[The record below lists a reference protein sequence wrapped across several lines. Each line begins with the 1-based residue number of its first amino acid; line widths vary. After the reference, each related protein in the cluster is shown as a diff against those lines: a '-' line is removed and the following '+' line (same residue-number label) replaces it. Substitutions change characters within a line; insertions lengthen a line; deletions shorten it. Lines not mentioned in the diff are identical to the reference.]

1 VKVSRPFLILVSLL
15 QLFLADPSAA
25 QLVYPDKP
33 IHLIVGFPPG
43 SQPDIVARLLGQE
56 LAAAMKSPVVVDNVT
71 GASGTI
77 AAERLAKAP
86 PDGYTVGLLSQTH
99 VVISPI
105 LHKVAYDPLR
115 DFSPVSQ
122 ISVSPNLLV
131 VATALPVH
139 SVAQLVALA
148 KSRPGQLTFASSGNG
163 SGTHM
168 AAELFR
174 SAAGIDIRHIPYRG
188 VVAAVPDLVAG
199 RVTMMFSPLPVVSP
213 QVRDGQLR
221 ALAVTSLRR
230 SEAMPELPTVA
241 EAGYPGFEATNWYGL
256 LAPAGAPA
264 GVVSRLH
271 LEVTKALQV
280 PELRRKLTDL
290 GIEVVGNGPD
300 EFASVIRNDIPRW
313 SKLIKDAAIKE
324 E

>member
-15 QLFLADPSAA
+15 LQLPLADPSAA
-25 QLVYPDKP
+25 QSVYPDKP

-56 LAAAMKSPVVVDNVT
+56 MAASMKSPVVVDNVT

-77 AAERLAKAP
+77 AAERLAKAA

-99 VVISPI
+99 VVIGPI
-105 LHKVAYDPLR
+105 LHRAAYEPLR

-122 ISVSPNLLV
+122 ISVSPTLLV
-131 VATALPVH
+131 VATGVPAN
-139 SVAQLVALA
+139 SVAELVKLA
-148 KSRPGQLTFASSGNG
+148 KRRPGLLTFASSGNG

-168 AAELFR
+168 AAELFK

-230 SEAMPELPTVA
+230 NSDRGRPPPAFIPGQEHRCGSAFWTITRASRSTWPTGRRFGRA
-241 EAGYPGFEATNWYGL
+241 A
-256 LAPAGAPA
+256 
-264 GVVSRLH
+264 SRSLWN
-271 LEVTKALQV
+271 VT
-280 PELRRKLTDL
+280 R
-290 GIEVVGNGPD
+290 
-300 EFASVIRNDIPRW
+300 S
-313 SKLIKDAAIKE
+313 
-324 E
+324 